1 MIKRLIAA
9 LLLCISLTFFT
20 FPGTAVAQD
29 TNTIILD
36 FGSASKDD
44 IKDLRYGE
52 GKLFQKIAKVI
63 ARLKDSGD
71 ISESAQPVIAIFKQ
85 KKEGSFDF

>member
-9 LLLCISLTFFT
+9 LLLCVSLTFLA

-29 TNTIILD
+29 NNTIILE
-36 FGSASKDD
+36 FGSFSKDD

-52 GKLFQKIAKVI
+52 GKIFKRIAKAI
-63 ARLKDSGD
+63 EQLKDAGE
-71 ISESAQPVIAIFKQ
+71 ISENAQPVIAVVKQ
-85 KKEGSFDF
+85 KSDKF